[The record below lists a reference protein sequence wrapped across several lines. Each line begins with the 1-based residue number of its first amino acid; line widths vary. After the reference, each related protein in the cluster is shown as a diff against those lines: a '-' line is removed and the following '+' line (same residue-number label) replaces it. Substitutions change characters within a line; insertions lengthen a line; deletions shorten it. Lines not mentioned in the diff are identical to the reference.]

1 VDVREIVEKLLESGK
16 EKPVWRKADE
26 RIGEIVLLQADN
38 ATSEAFG
45 DGRITSR
52 KLRQFG
58 ENQTPLGEWVELVF
72 TPADGVAE
80 TFQLELQEREPLIN
94 ALAELR
100 KLARGMNQDHGDG
113 RATLRQ
119 ASYVTRW
126 GLKLELH
133 AGEGS
138 TPASLRIGKHTV
150 IAAPHDISLRP
161 LVRAL
166 SDYPDRRDFE
176 RLEL

>member
-1 VDVREIVEKLLESGK
+1 MVERLLESGS
-16 EKPVWRKADE
+16 EKPVWQKADE
-26 RIGEIVLLQADN
+26 RVGEIVLLIAGN
-38 ATSEAFG
+38 ATSETFG
-45 DGRITSR
+45 DGRIGSR

-72 TPADGVAE
+72 TPAEGDAE
-80 TFQLELQEREPLIN
+80 TFQVELQEREPLIN
-94 ALAELR
+94 ALGELR
-100 KLARGMNQDHGDG
+100 KLARRMNQDQGEG
-113 RATLRQ
+113 KSPMLQ

-133 AGEGS
+133 AGDDRA
-138 TPASLRIGKHTV
+138 PASLRIGKNTV
-150 IAAPHDISLRP
+150 ITSPHDISLRP

-166 SDYPDRRDFE
+166 SDYPDRRDYE